1 MAPVLELRGVD
12 KAFSGQ
18 QALAGASL
26 IVDQGEVHALIG
38 QNGSGKST
46 LIKTLA
52 GYQEPDAY
60 EVARVAGEDFK
71 LGSPTSA
78 ASLGLRFIHQ
88 NLGLLDNMSA
98 VENCSLSRGFP
109 TAAGWRIRW
118 AQERRRVHD
127 LLLEFGVELDAGI
140 PVGRLKPAERTTV
153 AIVRALQDW
162 ERSARLLVLDE
173 ATASLPVPEV
183 ARLFDV
189 LRQVVAKG
197 IGVVYVSHRLD
208 EIIEIADRVTILRDG
223 RNVATKE
230 VREVDQAELV
240 SLMIGRPLEA
250 LFAEPPEPSSDV
262 VLAVE
267 GLRGEEVEELS
278 FEVRAGEIVGIAGI
292 LGSGR
297 EEVAGLLFGAVP
309 ALSGTFRI
317 EGRPADRLE
326 PASCKALGMGLVP
339 ADRTS
344 QGGQLTFTVTEN
356 MTITG
361 LGQYFRG
368 GFLRRRAERKE
379 VMTWVERF
387 DVRPPRSDVALGT
400 LSGGNQQKV
409 ILAKW
414 LRTDPKVLL
423 LDEPT
428 HGVDV
433 GAKAAIYQLIAD
445 RAARRPLGRHLLD
458 GERGPGP
465 RLRSGPGHAQ
475 RSCRRR
481 ARGLD
486 VDGGPDR
493 TRVPG
498 GGAGGPTGTGSTEV
512 EATS

>member
-267 GLRGEEVEELS
+267 GLQGEEVEELS

-309 ALSGTFRI
+309 ALSGTFTDRGPAGRSPGAR
-317 EGRPADRLE
+317 ELQGPRHGPGPGRPHQPGRTADVHGHGEHDHHRPRPVLPGRVP
-326 PASCKALGMGLVP
+326 PAPRGA
-339 ADRTS
+339 
-344 QGGQLTFTVTEN
+344 QGGHDV
-356 MTITG
+356 
-361 LGQYFRG
+361 G
-368 GFLRRRAERKE
+368 GALRRATTAQRRRSRHPQRRQPAEGDPGQ
-379 VMTWVERF
+379 VAAH
-387 DVRPPRSDVALGT
+387 RSEGA
-400 LSGGNQQKV
+400 
-409 ILAKW
+409 AAR
-414 LRTDPKVLL
+414 RTDPRRRRRRQGGDL
-423 LDEPT
+423 PA
-428 HGVDV
+428 HRRPG
-433 GAKAAIYQLIAD
+433 
-445 RAARRPLGRHLLD
+445 RARACRSSSARRRTRTWPTSAIG
-458 GERGPGP
+458 
-465 RLRSGPGHAQ
+465 SW
-475 RSCRRR
+475 SCATVASSPSSR
-481 ARGLD
+481 AR
-486 VDGGPDR
+486 R
-493 TRVPG
+493 
-498 GGAGGPTGTGSTEV
+498 
-512 EATS
+512 

>member
-12 KAFSGQ
+12 KSFSGQ

-26 IVDQGEVHALIG
+26 IVEQGEVHALIG

-60 EVARVAGEDFK
+60 EDAKVAGEPFK
-71 LGSPTSA
+71 LGSAASA
-78 ASLGLRFIHQ
+78 QSLGLRFIHQ

-162 ERSARLLVLDE
+162 ENSAQLLVLDE
-173 ATASLPVPEV
+173 ATASLPIPEV

-189 LRQVVAKG
+189 LRRVVAKG

-208 EIIEIADRVTILRDG
+208 EIFEIGDRVTILRDG
-223 RNVATKE
+223 RNVVTKE
-230 VREVDQAELV
+230 IAEVDQAELV

-250 LFAEPPEPSSDV
+250 LFAQPPVPSSET
-262 VLAVE
+262 VLSVQ
-267 GLRGEEVEELS
+267 GLAGEDAEEIS
-278 FEVRAGEIVGIAGI
+278 FDVRAGEIVGIAGI

-297 EEVAGLLFGAVP
+297 DEVAGLLFGALP
-309 ALSGTFRI
+309 AWGGTCMISGQ
-317 EGRPADRLE
+317 PAERLE

-339 ADRTS
+339 ADRTT

-356 MTITG
+356 LTITG
-361 LGQYFRG
+361 LSRFFRG

-379 VMTWVERF
+379 VMGWVQRF
-387 DVRPPRSDVALGT
+387 DVRPPRPDVALGT

-414 LRTDPKVLL
+414 LRTEPKVLL

-445 RAARRPLGRHLLD
+445 RARD
-458 GERGPGP
+458 G
-465 RLRSGPGHAQ
+465 LAVVI
-475 RSCRRR
+475 C
-481 ARGLD
+481 
-486 VDGGPDR
+486 
-493 TRVPG
+493 
-498 GGAGGPTGTGSTEV
+498 STENEDLAHVCDRVLVMRNGRVVAELEGSALTADRIAHESLGGRAPGADGDHV
-512 EATS
+512 EATL

>member
-1 MAPVLELRGVD
+1 M
-12 KAFSGQ
+12 
-18 QALAGASL
+18 
-26 IVDQGEVHALIG
+26 
-38 QNGSGKST
+38 
-46 LIKTLA
+46 
-52 GYQEPDAY
+52 
-60 EVARVAGEDFK
+60 ARVAGEDFK

-173 ATASLPVPEV
+173 ATASLPVTEV

-230 VREVDQAELV
+230 VRDVDQAELV

-250 LFAEPPEPSSDV
+250 LFAEPPEPSSEV

-267 GLRGEEVEELS
+267 GLTRRGGRGAL
-278 FEVRAGEIVGIAGI
+278 VRGAGGRDRGDRRDPR
-292 LGSGR
+292 LRPRGGRPGSCSAPSR
-297 EEVAGLLFGAVP
+297 RR
-309 ALSGTFRI
+309 SGTFTDR
-317 EGRPADRLE
+317 GPARPTGLE

-339 ADRTS
+339 ADR
-344 QGGQLTFTVTEN
+344 
-356 MTITG
+356 
-361 LGQYFRG
+361 
-368 GFLRRRAERKE
+368 
-379 VMTWVERF
+379 
-387 DVRPPRSDVALGT
+387 
-400 LSGGNQQKV
+400 
-409 ILAKW
+409 
-414 LRTDPKVLL
+414 
-423 LDEPT
+423 
-428 HGVDV
+428 
-433 GAKAAIYQLIAD
+433 
-445 RAARRPLGRHLLD
+445 AAR
-458 GERGPGP
+458 
-465 RLRSGPGHAQ
+465 
-475 RSCRRR
+475 
-481 ARGLD
+481 
-486 VDGGPDR
+486 
-493 TRVPG
+493 
-498 GGAGGPTGTGSTEV
+498 AGS
-512 EATS
+512 